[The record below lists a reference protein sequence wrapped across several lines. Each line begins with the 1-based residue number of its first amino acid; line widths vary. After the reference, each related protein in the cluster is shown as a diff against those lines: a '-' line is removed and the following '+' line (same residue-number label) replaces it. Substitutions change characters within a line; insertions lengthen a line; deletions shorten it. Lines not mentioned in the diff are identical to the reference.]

1 MKKSKSV
8 KLLVVASMVAGAIAC
23 GSKKEDEW
31 SEGGK
36 KSSSQLHLRSD
47 SSSRYTRSY
56 FPYRYYMFHSY
67 GFYSP
72 NTGYYSKAGYNSGA
86 ISPSSN
92 PKSARGGFGGRGF
105 RVSS

>member
-8 KLLVVASMVAGAIAC
+8 KLLVVASMVAGVIAC
-23 GSKKEDEW
+23 ESKKDNEW
-31 SEGGK
+31 GEGNK

-47 SSSRYTRSY
+47 STSRYTRSY

-72 NTGYYSKAGYNSGA
+72 TSGYSKAGYSSGA
-86 ISPSSN
+86 ISPNSN
-92 PKSARGGFGGRGF
+92 PRSARGGFGGRGF